1 MERIDIKSLT
11 SEELRDACAE
21 LGLPR
26 FRAGQVAAWLD
37 RGAASFDQ
45 MTDLPVSLRETLAG
59 RFCIPGVRIEKK
71 LVSRRDHTVKYLY
84 GLDDGETIESVL
96 MDYRY
101 GWSQCLSTQVGCRMG
116 CRFCATGMGG
126 FVRQLAASEML
137 AQIEAAQADAGVRVS
152 HVVLMGMGEPLD
164 NFDNV
169 LRFLTMLGRPGGVQI
184 GMRHVSLSTCGL
196 VDQIYRLMD
205 YRLQLTLS
213 VSLHAPNDGIR
224 SRLMPVNHTW
234 PMGPLLQACREYA
247 RATGRRISFEYALID
262 GVNDADDCAAEL
274 ASKLKGM
281 LCHVNLIPANAVP
294 GKDHRSSSAA
304 RLARFQAILTQ
315 RGITATV
322 RRTLGADIDASCGQL
337 RRRARQQAGR
347 DDPC

>member
-1 MERIDIKSLT
+1 MQTAFEAL
-11 SEELRDACAE
+11 A
-21 LGLPR
+21 LPR

-37 RGAASFDQ
+37 RGVTSFDD
-45 MTDLPVSLRETLAG
+45 MTDLPRSLRETLTS
-59 RFCIPGVRIEKK
+59 RFRIPGVKVKKK
-71 LVSRRDHTVKYLY
+71 LVSTRDHTVKYLY
-84 GLDDGETIESVL
+84 ELDDGETIESVL
-96 MDYRY
+96 MEYHY

-116 CRFCATGMGG
+116 CAFCATGMGG
-126 FVRQLAASEML
+126 FVRQLAASEMR

-164 NFDNV
+164 NFDQV
-169 LRFLTMLGRPGGVQI
+169 LRFLTRLGQPGGVQI

-213 VSLHAPNDGIR
+213 VSLHAPNDAIR
-224 SRLMPVNHTW
+224 SRLMPINHKW
-234 PMGPLLQACREYA
+234 PMAPLLQACRDYA

-262 GVNDADDCAAEL
+262 GVNDSDVCAAEL

-294 GKDHRSSSAA
+294 GKDHHSSSAA
-304 RLARFQAILTQ
+304 RVARFQAILVQ
-315 RGITATV
+315 RGINATI

-337 RRRARQQAGR
+337 RRQNERQ
-347 DDPC
+347 P